1 MIQKWDGETT
11 ERVAVRKRGITLTEA
26 SLGTVRIADDVVAV
40 IAGLTA
46 AKVKGIASMSAG
58 ITEGWAKRVSGKNL
72 TKGVDV
78 EVGQVETAIDLRVI
92 VEYGVKINEVCQV
105 LQQEVKEAVENMT
118 GLSVVEVNVKVEG
131 VDVKDQLSK
140 DQPKEEKRVK

>member
-1 MIQKWDGETT
+1 MT
-11 ERVAVRKRGITLTEA
+11 ERN
-26 SLGTVRIADDVVAV
+26 LGTVRIADDVVAV

-46 AKVKGIASMSAG
+46 GKVKGIASMSAG

-78 EVGQVETAIDLRVI
+78 EVGQVETAIDLRVV
-92 VEYGVKINEVCQV
+92 VEYGIKINEVCQI
-105 LQQEVKEAVENMT
+105 LQQEVKESVENMT
-118 GLSVVEVNVKVEG
+118 GLNVVEVNVKVEG
-131 VDVKDQLSK
+131 VEVKDLLSK